1 LLNNNLVKLT
11 SFTNL
16 FVLTCISA
24 IDFPSLITMNCSLSA
39 LIENKIFSVH
49 GGLSPAIS
57 TLDQVRN
64 STLIYVSEVLDRK
77 KATLCVIY
85 YSYPDTNY

>member
-1 LLNNNLVKLT
+1 MY

-16 FVLTCISA
+16 FVLSCISA
-24 IDFPSLITMNCSLSA
+24 IDFPLLITINCSLSA

-57 TLDQVRN
+57 TLDQV
-64 STLIYVSEVLDRK
+64 
-77 KATLCVIY
+77 
-85 YSYPDTNY
+85 